1 MIMARLA
8 SSTFMRR
15 ITSLCLPLAL
25 VVGLGL
31 TTTACPRAEA
41 ATLVGESVGYA
52 AERGF
57 FKEALA
63 YGEKAL
69 ARGTLTKGG
78 EYAGSEAGLYGGT
91 LKTSSCDIR
100 RLISFLKDP
109 ANHKKAAAWAKVL
122 GQDPGGIEN
131 FLLHEVT
138 SVLLGNDTLVRNH
151 GYDQGNAQATPYD
164 SVLEAGTAVLVDIHG
179 VPAVK
184 CNCGNPLTLA
194 KTAVD
199 ANIDINFKGKKWA
212 FEKKR
217 MTKVKKS
224 GKPRKTL
231 VLANV
236 EAPGGAIERP
246 VGANGAAKDQSTRF
260 PGALTVPDL
269 VGQREDEARARLKE
283 LGLKAVSK
291 PAPGSGQEQGTVT
304 ATRPSANSTVRP
316 GSTVTLEVVGSA
328 STTPTGAAGSSNP
341 GTPPSDTFSPPT
353 SGPPLCSTPPGTTC
367 AHETSPGARTPA
379 PHRTSPKTP
388 VPDPGSGAATG
399 PAGLESS

>member
-1 MIMARLA
+1 MARPA
-8 SSTFMRR
+8 PSACIRR
-15 ITSLCLPLAL
+15 IASLCLTLAL
-25 VVGLGL
+25 VFGL
-31 TTTACPRAEA
+31 TATACQAGKA

-69 ARGTLTKGG
+69 ARGTLAKGG

-91 LKTSSCDIR
+91 LKTSSCDVR
-100 RLISFLKDP
+100 RLISFLEAP
-109 ANHKKAAAWAKVL
+109 VNRQKAAAWAKAL
-122 GQDPGGIEN
+122 GQDPGGIEE

-151 GYDQGNAQATPYD
+151 GYDQGKAQATPYD
-164 SVLEAGTAVLVDIHG
+164 SVLEAGTAVLVDVHG

-184 CNCGNPLTLA
+184 CNCGNPLTSA
-194 KTAVD
+194 KTAID
-199 ANIDINFKGKKWA
+199 AKIDINFTGKKWA
-212 FEKKR
+212 FKKKQ
-217 MTKVKKS
+217 MTKIKKS
-224 GKPRKTL
+224 EKPRKTL

-236 EAPGGAIERP
+236 NTPGGAIERP
-246 VGANGAAKDQSTRF
+246 VGANGAAKDQPTRF
-260 PGALTVPDL
+260 PDALTVPDL

-291 PAPGSGQEQGTVT
+291 PASGAGQEQGTVA

-328 STTPTGAAGSSNP
+328 STTPTGAAESSTP

-353 SGPPLCSTPPGTTC
+353 SGSPLCSTPPGAAC
-367 AHETSPGARTPA
+367 ARETSPGARTPA

-399 PAGLESS
+399 RTGLESS